1 MGTGAPSGTVTFLFT
16 DIEGS
21 TRLWDSAPE
30 LMRVALERHDSIL
43 RSAIEGR
50 EGYVFS
56 TGGDGFAAAFAR
68 AGEAVAAAVEAQREL
83 TAATWPEGA
92 TLRVRMGLHTGEA
105 AERDGDYFGTAVNRA
120 ARLMATAHGG
130 QVVCS
135 RSTRDVASGVVAV
148 RSLGEHRLR
157 DLAAAEQVYQVVDDV
172 FPPLRSVDVVP
183 TNLPTTRTELLGRS
197 TEVATLAALSARERL
212 ITLTGVGGVGKT
224 RLALGVAAAVA
235 PDYGDGCWLVD
246 LAPVSDGDEVP
257 LAAAAAMRAPV
268 TDAAA
273 LVNYLGDR
281 RMLVVLDNCEH
292 VIGVVAEL
300 VDEILEA
307 ASEVHVVATSRE
319 PLGLDGEVVRRVNSL
334 DTAADDA
341 TVEEAL
347 DTPAVRLF
355 VDRAEAV
362 ADRFVLNDS
371 TVGPV
376 VEICH
381 RLDGIPLAL
390 ELAAARMRSMPPEE
404 ISRRL
409 DERFR
414 LLSGGSRR
422 AQERHR
428 TLAATVSWSHD
439 LLSTA
444 DQAVFRRLA
453 VFPASFDMDAAEA
466 VATDDDGQ
474 WDVVDSLL
482 GLVDRSLVQ
491 FDPERGRYRLLETLR
506 QYAADRLADGGETER
521 TRERHARYFLDLVEV
536 QAEPLLDGRYQTA
549 ASILA
554 LELDNLRSMAMWCI
568 DQAHWAD
575 LYLCCERSI
584 IFLTQEAPADAVDWL
599 QQVVDHRSDVDDQTI
614 VDALGMLA
622 WDQHNCLGDFA
633 RSKHSFSQSTEIADA
648 QGLPHSAWAWT
659 ARGAQSLQEGRYD
672 DALANGARGL
682 ELADARGPNTLGTIN
697 LAQASN
703 ALAAVGQ
710 TERAK
715 EAVAE
720 ALRRAE
726 REGHPL
732 AIEAAIIVA
741 SANCLFGAE
750 PDFQS
755 SMDVFSGHP
764 DLFHLGSGNDQ
775 WLNAFFGMDAART
788 RRRTGGEPPRRCA
801 ADRRSLERPA
811 CGGVG
816 ASPSRSCIRPS

>member
-30 LMRVALERHDSIL
+30 VMRAALERHDSIL
-43 RSAIEGR
+43 RSEIEGH

-83 TAATWPEGA
+83 TAETWPGA
-92 TLRVRMGLHTGEA
+92 APLRVRMGLHTGEA

-120 ARLMATAHGG
+120 ARLMATANGG
-130 QVVCS
+130 QVLCS
-135 RSTRDVASGVVAV
+135 RSTADLASGVVAF

-157 DLAAAEQVYQVVDDV
+157 DLAAAEQVFQVGDDV
-172 FPPLRSVDVVP
+172 FPPLRSVDAVP

-197 TEVATLAALSARERL
+197 AEVASLVALSARERL

-257 LAAAAAMRAPV
+257 LAAAAAMRAPA

-292 VIGVVAEL
+292 VIGDVAEL

-362 ADRFVLNDS
+362 ADRFVLNES

-376 VEICH
+376 VEICR

-404 ISRRL
+404 I
-409 DERFR
+409 F
-414 LLSGGSRR
+414 
-422 AQERHR
+422 
-428 TLAATVSWSHD
+428 
-439 LLSTA
+439 
-444 DQAVFRRLA
+444 
-453 VFPASFDMDAAEA
+453 
-466 VATDDDGQ
+466 
-474 WDVVDSLL
+474 
-482 GLVDRSLVQ
+482 
-491 FDPERGRYRLLETLR
+491 
-506 QYAADRLADGGETER
+506 
-521 TRERHARYFLDLVEV
+521 
-536 QAEPLLDGRYQTA
+536 
-549 ASILA
+549 
-554 LELDNLRSMAMWCI
+554 
-568 DQAHWAD
+568 
-575 LYLCCERSI
+575 
-584 IFLTQEAPADAVDWL
+584 
-599 QQVVDHRSDVDDQTI
+599 
-614 VDALGMLA
+614 
-622 WDQHNCLGDFA
+622 
-633 RSKHSFSQSTEIADA
+633 
-648 QGLPHSAWAWT
+648 
-659 ARGAQSLQEGRYD
+659 
-672 DALANGARGL
+672 
-682 ELADARGPNTLGTIN
+682 
-697 LAQASN
+697 
-703 ALAAVGQ
+703 
-710 TERAK
+710 
-715 EAVAE
+715 
-720 ALRRAE
+720 
-726 REGHPL
+726 
-732 AIEAAIIVA
+732 AAI
-741 SANCLFGAE
+741 G
-750 PDFQS
+750 
-755 SMDVFSGHP
+755 
-764 DLFHLGSGNDQ
+764 
-775 WLNAFFGMDAART
+775 
-788 RRRTGGEPPRRCA
+788 
-801 ADRRSLERPA
+801 
-811 CGGVG
+811 
-816 ASPSRSCIRPS
+816 